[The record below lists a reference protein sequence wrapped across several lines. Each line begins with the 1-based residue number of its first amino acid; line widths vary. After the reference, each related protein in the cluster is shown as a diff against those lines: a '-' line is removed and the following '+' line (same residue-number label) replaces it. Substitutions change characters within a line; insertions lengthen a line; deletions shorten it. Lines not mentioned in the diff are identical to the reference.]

1 MSVRICVS
9 IPYIRTLILHK
20 ASVFVKVFLAVLL
33 IFSARAQCILGSWL
47 KRAWSRPLIQQS
59 CFRLLK
65 LLDFRARFCYDRIR
79 WVLRRRRPIYTTY
92 DTVKRQRFTIG
103 GENVVFVVIL
113 SGHDHHRF
121 HHVSHRRLG
130 RAGAGAGKAD
140 KPLYDGAGKAQRHDR
155 QPDPRVSDHQ
165 GQPRRAGVPANA
177 GAG

>member
-1 MSVRICVS
+1 MRIDSLYTHSYITQGVRVCQGLFGCITNFFCKS
-9 IPYIRTLILHK
+9 AIHLRQL
-20 ASVFVKVFLAVLL
+20 VKKERGADP
-33 IFSARAQCILGSWL
+33 FS
-47 KRAWSRPLIQQS
+47 PLIQQS

-103 GENVVFVVIL
+103 GENVVFIVIL

-121 HHVSHRRLG
+121 HRVSHRRLG

>member
-1 MSVRICVS
+1 MRIDYLYTRSYITQGVRVCQGLFGCITNFFCKSAIHLRQLAKKSVEQ
-9 IPYIRTLILHK
+9 T
-20 ASVFVKVFLAVLL
+20 
-33 IFSARAQCILGSWL
+33 
-47 KRAWSRPLIQQS
+47 LIQQS

-79 WVLRRRRPIYTTY
+79 WALRRRRPIYTTY

-103 GENVVFVVIL
+103 GENVVFIVIL
-113 SGHDHHRF
+113 SGQDHHRF
-121 HHVSHRRLG
+121 HRVSHRR
-130 RAGAGAGKAD
+130 RAGA
-140 KPLYDGAGKAQRHDR
+140 GAGKAQRHDR